1 MREIAILQRR
11 CDAGHLPQRHIRAT
25 IAALM
30 RSYSVLFACLLA
42 LLAIIPLHGARA
54 AERVALI
61 VANADYSATTD
72 LANPPADSALVA
84 EALRQAGFDRVI
96 TASDLDFTSF
106 QSTLRE
112 FRDAA
117 RGADTALLYYAGHGI
132 EGRGQNWLVPV
143 DAGLEREG
151 DLPYEAIELQL
162 AMDALEGAQ
171 LKIAV
176 LDACRNNPFAGNWT
190 GGTRSVIRGLAPVE
204 FDDILVLY
212 AAAPGMVA
220 FDGADG
226 NSPFA
231 LSLARRI
238 VQPGLPVQLLGGMVR
253 DDVLEATEGEQR
265 PFISASITGRPIY
278 LVGGPETPP
287 VAAPTPAPTTDT
299 RAEATVDPDAEQQ
312 AWEAALKL
320 DTVSG
325 YRDYLSRHPEGS
337 FAPFAEANITQL
349 LDPTATG
356 GETNS
361 DPPWLLSFKSALPDR
376 YAVTAGEA
384 LPIDGVWRLSTNG
397 KRMRF
402 DRGRAFAVDGWN
414 FSVVFRVQPDQVTMV
429 DIRQEKP
436 GVFIARDILLNADSE
451 LTLREDGNLDVRV
464 ATWPLPTKF
473 VMIREGLDSEG
484 ELDAQQ
490 PAE

>member
-1 MREIAILQRR
+1 MTRLLVLIA
-11 CDAGHLPQRHIRAT
+11 
-25 IAALM
+25 
-30 RSYSVLFACLLA
+30 SVLL
-42 LLAIIPLHGARA
+42 GAASYGAQA

-61 VANADYSATTD
+61 VANSDYSATTD
-72 LANPPADSALVA
+72 LANPPADSAMVA
-84 EALRQAGFDRVI
+84 EALRQAGFDQVI
-96 TASDLDFTSF
+96 TASDLSFAEF

-132 EGRGQNWLVPV
+132 EGRGRNWLVPV
-143 DAGLEREG
+143 DAGLESEG

-162 AMDALEGAQ
+162 AMDSLEGAQ

-176 LDACRNNPFAGNWT
+176 LDACRNNPFAGGWT
-190 GGTRSVIRGLAPVE
+190 GTSRSVSRGLAPVE

-231 LSLARRI
+231 LALSRRI

-265 PFISASITGRPIY
+265 PFISASITGQPIY
-278 LVGGPETPP
+278 LVDGPQLADWSSSSGESE
-287 VAAPTPAPTTDT
+287 ASAPAPNTDLDN
-299 RAEATVDPDAEQQ
+299 E

-320 DTVSG
+320 DSVDG
-325 YRDYLSRHPEGS
+325 YRAYLASNPDGS
-337 FAPFAEANITQL
+337 FAPFAEANIAQL
-349 LDPTATG
+349 LDPTALG

-376 YAVTAGEA
+376 YSVTAGEA
-384 LPIDGVWRLSTNG
+384 LPIDGVWRLSTNN

-414 FSVVFRVQPDQVTMV
+414 YALLFRVQPDQVTMV

-451 LTLREDGNLDVRV
+451 MTLRDDGNLDVRI
-464 ATWPLPTKF
+464 ATWPIVTKF
-473 VMIREGLDSEG
+473 VMIREGLDQAG
-484 ELDAQQ
+484 GLDTQF
-490 PAE
+490 PTD